1 MGVND
6 AGDGVAI
13 NDAED
18 VVAMNDA
25 GYVVAMNDAGYVVAM
40 KPDALRVHW
49 IQHVPFEGL
58 GSIEAWLTGRGAR
71 VGASRMYERPALPRV
86 QDVDLLI
93 VMGGPMSVNDE
104 AAFPWLREEKTFVAG
119 AIDAG
124 VAVLGVCLGA
134 QLIASAL
141 GAGVRRNEHAE
152 IGWFPIERVPGSSGV
167 VADALPLRMDAFHW
181 HGETFDLPPGARL
194 VAGSEACRN
203 QAFVIGDTVAGF
215 QFHLETTPGSARAL
229 VENCRADLVPGR
241 FIQQED
247 QILSPGDRFQRINA
261 VMDAVLGRLAEVA
274 RRGLY

>member
-1 MGVND
+1 MGIGG
-6 AGDGVAI
+6 AG
-13 NDAED
+13 E
-18 VVAMNDA
+18 AMQE
-25 GYVVAMNDAGYVVAM
+25 
-40 KPDALRVHW
+40 ALRVHW

-58 GSIEAWLTGRGAR
+58 GSMEAWLTGRGAL
-71 VGASRMYERPALPRV
+71 VGASRMHEWPAFPPVR
-86 QDVDLLI
+86 DVDLLI

-104 AAFPWLREEKTFVAG
+104 AAFPWLREEKAFVAG

-124 VAVLGVCLGA
+124 VAVLGICLGA

-141 GAGVRRNEHAE
+141 GAGVRRSEHAE
-152 IGWFPIERVPGSSGV
+152 IGWFPIQRVPGSSGP
-167 VADALPLRMDAFHW
+167 VADVLPQRAEVFHW

-215 QFHLETTPGSARAL
+215 QFHLETTPASARAL
-229 VENCRADLVPGR
+229 IDNCRADLVPGR

-247 QILSPGDRFQRINA
+247 QILSSGDRFQRINT
-261 VMDAVLGRLAEVA
+261 VMYAVLERLAEAA